1 MMKDDS
7 GSVFIESMVA
17 AAIVAMSLAAMYRAI
32 EDGAMRTRAVNE
44 KQTALLIAES
54 ELAAVGSA
62 IPVAPGMT
70 GGTEGPYAWRVDS
83 SPSDG
88 GSSAASGA
96 GELWQVT
103 VSVRALDGGNAIVTL
118 DSLAL
123 APGA

>member
-1 MMKDDS
+1 MKNDS

-17 AAIVAMSLAAMYRAI
+17 AAIVALSLAAMYRVI
-32 EDGAMRTRAVNE
+32 EDGAMRNRKVNE

-62 IPVAPGMT
+62 IPLAQGMT
-70 GGTEGPYAWRVDS
+70 GGTDGPYAWRVDI
-83 SPSDG
+83 SPSDAEN
-88 GSSAASGA
+88 SPSDA
-96 GELWQVT
+96 GPLWQVS

-118 DSLAL
+118 NSLAL